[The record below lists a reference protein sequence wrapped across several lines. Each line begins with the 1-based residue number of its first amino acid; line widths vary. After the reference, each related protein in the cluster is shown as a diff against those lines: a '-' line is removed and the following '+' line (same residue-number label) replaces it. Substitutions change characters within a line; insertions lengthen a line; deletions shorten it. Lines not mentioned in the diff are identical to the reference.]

1 MVYIRD
7 WNAKALVEQGFFH
20 KNERERKTAMN
31 RIVYADNA
39 ATTAVSTQVLEAMLP
54 YYKEVYG
61 NPSSLYAAGQKA
73 KAALDQARADAAA
86 CLGADPDEIYFTSCG
101 TESDNWAIKGAA
113 HAMKKKGKTHIVTS
127 AFEHHAVLHTCQA
140 LEKEGFSVTYLP
152 VHENGIVRV
161 EELEAALTEDTGLVT
176 IMYANNEIGT
186 LQPIPQIGKLCR
198 EKGIWFHT
206 DAVQAVGQVPI
217 DVKEQN
223 IDMLS
228 LSGHKLHAPKGVG
241 ALYIRRGVRIPN
253 LLDGGAQERGRRGG
267 TENVAQIVGL
277 AAAMKAACA
286 TIQERREKL
295 AAMQDKLIDAI
306 LKIDRCRLNGDR
318 KQRLPGN
325 ASFCFQGV
333 EGESLL
339 LMLDLKGISASS
351 GSACTS
357 GSLDPSHVLLSI
369 GLPHEV
375 AHGSLRLSFGDYNTM
390 EDIDY
395 IIETLPP
402 IIERLRAMSP
412 LWDAIQQGKVNYD
425 AYM

>member
-217 DVKEQN
+217 DVREQN